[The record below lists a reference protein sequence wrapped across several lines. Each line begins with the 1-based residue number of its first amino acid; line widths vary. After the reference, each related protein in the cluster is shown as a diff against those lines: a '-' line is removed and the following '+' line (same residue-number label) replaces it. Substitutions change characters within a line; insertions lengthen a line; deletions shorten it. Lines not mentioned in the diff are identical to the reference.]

1 MYKSKLP
8 AEPTALVLGIIG
20 LVIGIASC
28 CCYGITAIIPL
39 GLSIAGLV
47 IANKSLRAYRE
58 NPEAYERGSYTNVN
72 TARIINI
79 IAVTINS
86 IIVLFVI
93 LILLIYGSIFSAAM
107 FQNLNDVRS
116 INEEQNY
123 EEYDDYEWE
132 SDSTE
137 IEVEDYIFEKEID
150 SVTIDSVR

>member
-107 FQNLNDVRS
+107 FQNLEDIRS

-137 IEVEDYIFEKEID
+137 IEVEDYIFEEEID